1 MPPEKITSFE
11 DFRSIRVKL
20 FEEFVIEDYPS
31 LNESSDPNDIFS
43 DFPQSL
49 KEKIAKRKVVKALQW
64 IGANKRFFAKL
75 LLKVSVYGS
84 SDPRYTTMCTNGF
97 SIQYHPQFVL
107 NQSEAALRFVLCHEI
122 LHCAGNHMSRMG
134 KRNPQLWNI
143 ACDYS
148 INQILDAEVS
158 SDASNFNWPKNS
170 ESTRQGKRWNEFKE
184 KNPEEISN
192 APIGEYPF
200 WDGSIMGICGSGSVG
215 SMVWPEKFR
224 NRNAE
229 TIYKI
234 LEEDA
239 NLRQEALKEA
249 RRAYG
254 GEEGQE
260 GIHVVPASQNLSSPD
275 SQESIVRDM
284 GQESEEEQP
293 TPGGQEGQPTPGG
306 QEGQPTPGGQEGQ
319 PTPGKGTPGE
329 DQSKDSKESG
339 EGSKNLIGR
348 KIRVT
353 SGPNSGKIGIVRQVL
368 PEGDII
374 IDVL

>member
-122 LHCAGNHMSRMG
+122 LHCAGNHMSRIG

-200 WDGSIMGICGSGSVG
+200 WDGSIMGICGTGSVG
-215 SMVWPEKFR
+215 SMVDF
-224 NRNAE
+224 
-229 TIYKI
+229 
-234 LEEDA
+234 
-239 NLRQEALKEA
+239 
-249 RRAYG
+249 
-254 GEEGQE
+254 
-260 GIHVVPASQNLSSPD
+260 
-275 SQESIVRDM
+275 
-284 GQESEEEQP
+284 
-293 TPGGQEGQPTPGG
+293 
-306 QEGQPTPGGQEGQ
+306 
-319 PTPGKGTPGE
+319 
-329 DQSKDSKESG
+329 
-339 EGSKNLIGR
+339 
-348 KIRVT
+348 T
-353 SGPNSGKIGIVRQVL
+353 S
-368 PEGDII
+368 
-374 IDVL
+374 